1 MIQLQVLEN
10 KFGFCVMQVV
20 IPTCPDVLAT
30 AVSPSPQINT
40 FLHLPFLRFTY
51 KHRYKENFHHASLQ
65 VFYGDNIWVQ
75 GSAS

>member
-10 KFGFCVMQVV
+10 KFGFYVMQVV
-20 IPTCPDVLAT
+20 VSTCPDVLAT

-40 FLHLPFLRFTY
+40 FPCLPFLHFTY
-51 KHRYKENFHHASLQ
+51 IYKENFHHAPLQ